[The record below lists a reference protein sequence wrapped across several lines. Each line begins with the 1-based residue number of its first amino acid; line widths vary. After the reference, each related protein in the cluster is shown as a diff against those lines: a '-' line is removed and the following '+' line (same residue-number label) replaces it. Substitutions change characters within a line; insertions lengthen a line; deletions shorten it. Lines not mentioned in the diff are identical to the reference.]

1 MNRLKQLPQ
10 IADRQ
15 LGGLNADPRLL
26 AKIKIAASEAPRGR
40 RVRLRPMLAGALAA
54 ALCLCVGLWAIPAYI
69 TGRPSDTSLLS
80 SGSAGIS
87 VNGAEVRVRA
97 LDVPSGSI
105 SVGGSGKSSGTYRN
119 IFAQEKN
126 GNYPLVMVG
135 NAVYRLLISPT
146 GMNED
151 LLGES
156 LGDVTEY
163 TVEPALS
170 TGGIISNVVSAGET
184 VYAVK
189 GMKGAMAA
197 ARVNGSLRVF
207 QRVSFAGAAVLGSE
221 TLKDTL
227 TASRSVIAMEL
238 TGSGIVDDAATAQAL
253 LSTLYRNADY
263 QNASFGSDD
272 SRSLLL
278 ALDNGLIIQLMVG
291 SDTVSACGTWSAP
304 EFFEAFDEAVA
315 GG

>member
-10 IADRQ
+10 IADHQ

-26 AKIKIAASEAPRGR
+26 AKIKIAASEGPRR
-40 RVRLRPMLAGALAA
+40 RVRLRPLLLGALAA
-54 ALCLCVGLWAIPAYI
+54 TLCLCVGLWAIPAYI
-69 TGRPSDTSLLS
+69 AGSPSGASLLS
-80 SGSAGIS
+80 SGSAGVSI
-87 VNGAEVRVRA
+87 NGAEVRVRA
-97 LDVPSGSI
+97 LDVPAGSI
-105 SVGGSGKSSGTYRN
+105 SVGGTGKNSATYRN

-146 GMNED
+146 NMSD
-151 LLGES
+151 SLLGES
-156 LGDVTEY
+156 LGEVTEY

-170 TGGIISNVVSAGET
+170 TGGIVSNIVSAGET
-184 VYAVK
+184 VYAVQN
-189 GMKGAMAA
+189 MKGAMAA
-197 ARVNGSLRVF
+197 AYVNGSLRVF
-207 QRVSFAGAAVLGSE
+207 QRVSFAGAAALGGE

-227 TASRSVIAMEL
+227 TASQSVVAMEL
-238 TGSGIVDDAATAQAL
+238 TDSGIVDDSATAQTL
-253 LSTLYRNADY
+253 LSTLYRNAGY

-278 ALDNGLIIQLMVG
+278 ALDNGLIVQLMVG

-304 EFFEAFDEAVA
+304 EFFTAFDEAVA
-315 GG
+315 AE